1 MTQLNSD
8 NSNRLRNLVT
18 FRLDQRTYALPIEPV
33 AQIIEMVTIIP
44 ILQAEDSVAGVINVR
59 GAAVPVVNMRG
70 HFGLP
75 EAPLQLNTP
84 IILAQIDGRVVGLI
98 VDEVIDVLGLSVGQI
113 AHPADILP
121 EGMVQPPVLGGV
133 AYTPDDAVLL
143 LDAEHLFSPS
153 QMQTLAEV
161 IESMWEIV
169 VGKAPEGTAVEAG
182 SRTAA
187 EEMPEE
193 SPAEAEPPP
202 ARSRRKRRT
211 RAKKAAEASSTGEE
225 PQPAPSRR
233 KRRRRT
239 KAAAA
244 KSSEETSSEAKAE
257 ESSGDEPQG
266 EPESGAGED
275 A

>member
-1 MTQLNSD
+1 MTQLNSN

-18 FRLDQRTYALPIEPV
+18 FRLEQRTYALPVEPI

-75 EAPLQLNTP
+75 EVPLQLNTP
-84 IILAQIDGRVVGLI
+84 IILARIDGRVVGLI
-98 VDEVIDVLGLSVGQI
+98 VDEVIDVLSLSAAQI
-113 AHPADILP
+113 ARPADILP

-133 AYTPDDAVLL
+133 AYTPDDALLL
-143 LDAEHLFSPS
+143 LDVEHLFSPS
-153 QMQTLAEV
+153 QMQKLAEV

-169 VGKAPEGTAVEAG
+169 VGKAPEGMAVQAG
-182 SRTAA
+182 SRTAGGGT
-187 EEMPEE
+187 PEE
-193 SPAEAEPPP
+193 SPAKAEPPP

-225 PQPAPSRR
+225 PQSTPSRR

-244 KSSEETSSEAKAE
+244 
-257 ESSGDEPQG
+257 ES
-266 EPESGAGED
+266 PEED